1 MESHCYAPMSAI
13 RRLSLSLVAP
23 PSAVLECEEE
33 GRTERAR
40 AEQGREPFPSRNYNY
55 PFVSAWPNGRR
66 VFSFLPSFLPRFPSS
81 SRLSLFLP
89 HHRRGSLISFLF
101 ARVAFNKLSL
111 TSSLVQQPLCLAPVN
126 SPAFDNRP
134 RRAYATLSPPL
145 FLSFLLR
152 PPILLLHLL
161 FHPFAFTRGAF
172 LSSNLHFFFRDVCFS
187 SLSSPSVVPALGG
200 EAYVRRNERGRIPK
214 TRNRG
219 AGERMRVK

>member
-134 RRAYATLSPPL
+134 RRAYASFTATLSL
-145 FLSFLLR
+145 LSSR
-152 PPILLLHLL
+152 PPILLLL
-161 FHPFAFTRGAF
+161 HPFAFTRGAF
-172 LSSNLHFFFRDVCFS
+172 LSSNLHFFLETFVS
-187 SLSSPSVVPALGG
+187 PLSLLLLSSPRSEEKRTYGG
-200 EAYVRRNERGRIPK
+200 TSGAAYRKPETGVQER
-214 TRNRG
+214 
-219 AGERMRVK
+219 E

>member
-55 PFVSAWPNGRR
+55 PFVSAWPNRRR

-145 FLSFLLR
+145 FLSFLPVHRSSSSSSSSTLSR
-152 PPILLLHLL
+152 LHAARS
-161 FHPFAFTRGAF
+161 FHRIFI
-172 LSSNLHFFFRDVCFS
+172 FF
-187 SLSSPSVVPALGG
+187 
-200 EAYVRRNERGRIPK
+200 
-214 TRNRG
+214 
-219 AGERMRVK
+219 

>member
-134 RRAYATLSPPL
+134 RRAYASFTATLSL
-145 FLSFLLR
+145 LSSR
-152 PPILLLHLL
+152 PPILLLL
-161 FHPFAFTRGAF
+161 HPFAFTRGAF

>member
-55 PFVSAWPNGRR
+55 PFVSAWPNRRR

-134 RRAYATLSPPL
+134 RRAYASFTATLSL
-145 FLSFLLR
+145 LSSR
-152 PPILLLHLL
+152 PPILLLL
-161 FHPFAFTRGAF
+161 HPFAFTRGAF
-172 LSSNLHFFFRDVCFS
+172 LSSNLHFFLETFVS
-187 SLSSPSVVPALGG
+187 PLSLLSSAAFSRPRARRRSVRTEERAGPHTENPKPGC
-200 EAYVRRNERGRIPK
+200 RRENES
-214 TRNRG
+214 
-219 AGERMRVK
+219 

>member
-134 RRAYATLSPPL
+134 RRAYASFTATLSLLSSPSTDPPPPPPL
-145 FLSFLLR
+145 
-152 PPILLLHLL
+152 PP
-161 FHPFAFTRGAF
+161 FRVYTRRVPFIE
-172 LSSNLHFFFRDVCFS
+172 SSFFFRDVCFS
-187 SLSSPSVVPALGG
+187 SLSSFLRRVLSSPRSEEKRTNGA
-200 EAYVRRNERGRIPK
+200 AYRKPETGVQER
-214 TRNRG
+214 
-219 AGERMRVK
+219 E